1 MRSAHAQTLAVPI
14 ATVVHV
20 ISCRDAS
27 DLNMLASRATWK
39 AGGLRAKL
47 PRKRG
52 IPAKRSRIVDGRC
65 KVAVEANAATV
76 QKSVGI
82 LIVIIAAEA
91 KHVALLHWQDWR
103 CDLGIRLKDLAGIDV
118 AK

>member
-14 ATVVHV
+14 AAVVHV
-20 ISCRDAS
+20 IRRRDAS
-27 DLNMLASRATWK
+27 DLNMLASRATRK

-47 PRKRG
+47 SRKRG
-52 IPAKRSRIVDGRC
+52 IPAKGSRLIDSRC
-65 KVAVEANAATV
+65 KIAVEANAATV

-82 LIVIIAAEA
+82 LIVIIAPEA

-103 CDLGIRLKDLAGIDV
+103 CDLGIRLKDLTGIDV